1 MDNQRVIII
10 GGGPVGMALALNLAA
25 LGVRSDLINRETG
38 PRWHPK
44 GSTQNA
50 RTMEHYRRLG
60 IVEKIRSVGLP
71 RDLQTDVT
79 YFTSLTGWELARI
92 AMPSEGEKLAA
103 RDAAPADDQEVEPLY
118 RCNQMHAEAA
128 VFDYVQTCG
137 LIDKRYGWDCAA
149 WREHADGV
157 SVEVEEL
164 SLIHI

>member
-1 MDNQRVIII
+1 MDEQRVIII

-25 LGVRSDLINRETG
+25 LGVRSVLINRETG

-60 IVEKIRSVGLP
+60 IVEKIRAVGLP

-92 AMPSEGEKLAA
+92 CRAA
-103 RDAAPADDQEVEPLY
+103 
-118 RCNQMHAEAA
+118 
-128 VFDYVQTCG
+128 TG
-137 LIDKRYGWDCAA
+137 T
-149 WREHADGV
+149 
-157 SVEVEEL
+157 
-164 SLIHI
+164 